1 MSTVDNLE
9 GPAAQLAYSPPSELL
24 HSQSIKPRLPWLSTT
39 RILFTCNMIVFYAM
53 LAYWIHITDT
63 PKVLNSYVASDFDL
77 DLMRRWGSNYGPLT
91 LSGQFWRLI
100 TAAFLHW
107 NVAHLMG
114 NMLFLWRFGT
124 YLDRLFTRTQMLA
137 IYLLTGAAAS
147 VVSLGWHPLVNSAGS
162 SGAIYGFAGVLVA
175 FLLLARSNFSRR
187 NIISILIWL
196 ILVTPFELLWSHV
209 SKQVNYASHA
219 GGVASGLII
228 GALLAW
234 TFRLPA
240 AERAARQNR
249 ILRSAIIPLVIIFAV
264 VTQVRSGVVREF
276 NDHIAE
282 TSEEVNYGSQIPIAR
297 VYLDIKGDPKLARRL
312 ASYLDLELDDFGI
325 ALAKTQDEA
334 DAVIQGQVGV
344 HLRRKSFSYDVIQTQ
359 VTFKGT
365 VDQMNSCFGVST
377 SGNAVFFHTATTE
390 ASEIREKYPAAQTV
404 RIDPASNMDASEEF
418 GTELRDELK

>member
-147 VVSLGWHPLVNSAGS
+147 VVSLGWHPLVKDRKSTRLNSSHSQISYAV
-162 SGAIYGFAGVLVA
+162 FCLKKKKH
-175 FLLLARSNFSRR
+175 ARS
-187 NIISILIWL
+187 
-196 ILVTPFELLWSHV
+196 
-209 SKQVNYASHA
+209 
-219 GGVASGLII
+219 
-228 GALLAW
+228 
-234 TFRLPA
+234 
-240 AERAARQNR
+240 
-249 ILRSAIIPLVIIFAV
+249 
-264 VTQVRSGVVREF
+264 
-276 NDHIAE
+276 
-282 TSEEVNYGSQIPIAR
+282 
-297 VYLDIKGDPKLARRL
+297 
-312 ASYLDLELDDFGI
+312 
-325 ALAKTQDEA
+325 
-334 DAVIQGQVGV
+334 
-344 HLRRKSFSYDVIQTQ
+344 
-359 VTFKGT
+359 
-365 VDQMNSCFGVST
+365 ST
-377 SGNAVFFHTATTE
+377 A
-390 ASEIREKYPAAQTV
+390 
-404 RIDPASNMDASEEF
+404 
-418 GTELRDELK
+418 